1 MAKKHLKYTINGKQV
16 PSVTTILNELSKP
29 GIEKWYGRLGI
40 AEAEKQKAEAAE
52 FGSKVHSAIEAI
64 YQGQTPAMYD
74 ERFASTVNNFKK
86 WADHNISE
94 WVAFEKAIYHDEL
107 MYAGTIDAVARLKGT
122 NKLVLVDFKTSKKV
136 REEYYLQVVAYAM
149 ATRME
154 DNAVNLK
161 DLEGAII
168 VHLDH
173 DTLLWEAV
181 NVSLTDDLFNVFKAC
196 LEIYKWRNK

>member
-1 MAKKHLKYTINGKQV
+1 MAKKHLKYTIEGKVV
-16 PSVTTILNELSKP
+16 PSVTTILNELAKP
-29 GIEKWYGRLGI
+29 GLEKWYGRIGLV
-40 AEAEKQKAEAAE
+40 EAEKQKTEASE

-64 YQGQTPAMYD
+64 YHGQDPYMFD
-74 ERFASTVNNFKK
+74 DRFKKVIENFKK
-86 WADHNISE
+86 WSEHNISE
-94 WVAFEKAIYHDEL
+94 WLAFEKAIYHDEL
-107 MYAGTIDAVARLKGT
+107 MYAGTIDAVARLKGA

-136 REEYYLQVVAYAM
+136 REEYYLQVAAYVN

-161 DLEGAII
+161 DLDGAII

-181 NVSLTDDLFNVFKAC
+181 NVPLTEELFRVFKAC
-196 LEIYKWRNK
+196 LEIYQWRNK